1 MSSTPDTQL
10 TQVVREWSDVYMRRS
25 MREFKRFMDDSG
37 LSPSQINTMMR
48 LYYGGRCGVSNI
60 GEHLGVTNAAASQM
74 VERMVQLGFFTRS
87 EDASDRRVKQI
98 ALTPQGQALIA
109 AGIDARRR
117 WMEELTDS
125 LTPQEQEGIIAA
137 LRILTRAAQK
147 LEEPV
152 LDNHPAIS

>member
-1 MSSTPDTQL
+1 
-10 TQVVREWSDVYMRRS
+10 
-25 MREFKRFMDDSG
+25 
-37 LSPSQINTMMR
+37 
-48 LYYGGRCGVSNI
+48 
-60 GEHLGVTNAAASQM
+60 VTNAAASQM